1 MIDPKISTNLKQDK
15 HKESHLKTH
24 QRQTDKKQKQRENL
38 ENRQRKM
45 KHYKEGNNNKIQ
57 NDFSLE
63 TVEARRHWN
72 DVFK

>member
-1 MIDPKISTNLKQDK
+1 
-15 HKESHLKTH
+15 
-24 QRQTDKKQKQRENL
+24 
-38 ENRQRKM
+38 M